1 MSIQCEADLVPGKCR
16 LGMNIQ
22 NINTITA
29 LTSRVEYAKENNALQ
44 CLWAL
49 QLMIVWGMS
58 PLHSQTAFMCRI
70 LDINID

>member
-1 MSIQCEADLVPGKCR
+1 MSIQCEAGLEPGKCR
-16 LGMNIQ
+16 LVMNIQ

-44 CLWAL
+44 CLLVL

>member
-1 MSIQCEADLVPGKCR
+1 MSIQCEAGLGPGKCR
-16 LGMNIQ
+16 LCMNIQ

-58 PLHSQTAFMCRI
+58 PTIHVPDS
-70 LDINID
+70 

>member
-1 MSIQCEADLVPGKCR
+1 MSIQCEAGLGPGKCR